1 MRTSYDSSARRLSSW
16 LMVVLGL
23 AAYVGLLYGL
33 TLVPL
38 QLEVPLPSWGVAVA
52 PPIAYG
58 LLVLLMVR
66 WPTPLGW
73 LIGTAVLS
81 GLHTALT
88 FARAPIS
95 AFLDPTLAGRPLPW
109 VVPPPLPELIGLVL
123 LLVPL
128 RDLLRA
134 RRPSARERLAAA
146 RAAGATRVRGT
157 GRPVQP
163 APVDDRITASEGP
176 TPARVEVAPEPTPA
190 VPVAP
195 AAPAPAPV
203 TTTVS
208 AVDIESGDEIRR
220 RRAAARAERRRDMEA
235 RRPAPRQS
243 DAVIRIALNRIM
255 DQLPPGTFLAPEDEV
270 AANLRQPGYLLIPG
284 DLVVTQLSEGV
295 ARVAWNDIVDQF
307 PAHLI
312 GLSRDEI
319 TEHLAE
325 GLRLPLDEV
334 VSQLPQDLFVA
345 DRPEVE
351 VPGLDRIPVPFH
363 PVDDA
368 APAAPPVPAAAPI
381 PSAPPVPPGPSAGPS
396 APDVVPARIASQV
409 APAAR
414 PSLARPTPA
423 PIAPEPPSYVDEPS
437 VPAPAVS
444 IEAAAAAPITAAA
457 PVVPPPTI
465 HPVPGPTSAAEAA
478 SNPAPEFREA
488 TVQISLAR
496 LEAEIPAEAFREPWA
511 QVSARMHAPGVLL
524 VPLSKVLPQLGEGL
538 VRVGWE
544 VVAPQFPHDLMIISD
559 AEMASRLPHGLQ
571 LPLDE
576 VVRQLSADLFAN
588 TGPAADVSGLESFP
602 APFQPLVSDPSP
614 EAVSAATSAP
624 VASPV
629 TPAEPPPSPLL
640 GSPASPVAVDADVAA
655 EPGPSVEVPESTP
668 IAEPLA
674 VETFARVDYREP
686 ETVKSSEA
694 AGDVISHDEASQ
706 SQVKAAES
714 HDGQSAVEAS
724 APARPEL
731 VPTEEPTVLPEP
743 VVTPAAAGTEPAPI
757 VHGAAGVSVDPSE
770 PRPVGRWNDSE
781 PRSAT
786 PPLAATSP
794 AEPRHRWDDVTVP
807 SEPGPLAHGLDP
819 ESSSRLRQIAGLLT
833 RVAPFEATVQ
843 SMEGVKVYAFVAP
856 AVSGELAGA
865 ATGLALPLLT
875 EGRAPW
881 AIDQLTL
888 RGAETAL
895 VLTPLGPAR
904 GPVLAAAVRRGGA
917 LALLEML
924 CRRAV
929 DGDRGASVSSASAGC
944 DRAGTLVATA
954 VSPAA
959 SAHASSLT
967 AFGAVTAS
975 VLRDTEGETTFFF
988 FLPSGVDVPAV
999 GAFAQD
1005 LQAVMRKA
1013 AGSGAVFRSAVVRSG
1028 RTIVV
1033 IQPEEVG
1040 HGRSIV
1046 VVAGGD
1052 VTRPGLAY
1060 RQVER
1065 AIATLAQA

>member
-16 LMVVLGL
+16 LLVALGL
-23 AAYVGLLYGL
+23 IAYVGLLYGL

-38 QLEVPLPSWGVAVA
+38 QLEVPLPAWSVAVA

-73 LIGTAVLS
+73 LIGTAVMS

-95 AFLDPTLAGRPLPW
+95 AFLDPTLADRPLPW

-146 RAAGATRVRGT
+146 RAAGATRVRGAV
-157 GRPVQP
+157 RPVQP
-163 APVDDRITASEGP
+163 ATIDDRVAAGEGP
-176 TPARVEVAPEPTPA
+176 TPSRVEVAPEPT

-195 AAPAPAPV
+195 PAPVPTPV

-220 RRAAARAERRRDMEA
+220 RRAAARAERRRDMDA

-243 DAVIRIALNRIM
+243 NAVIRIALNRIM

-270 AANLRQPGYLLIPG
+270 AASLRQPGQLLIPG

-312 GLSRDEI
+312 GLSGDEI
-319 TEHLAE
+319 TGHLAE

-334 VSQLPQDLFVA
+334 VSQLPHDLFVV
-345 DRPEVE
+345 DQPEVE

-363 PVDDA
+363 PVNDVVPSAPPIPPAPPAGPSVPDVVPGRVELPV
-368 APAAPPVPAAAPI
+368 APAAPP
-381 PSAPPVPPGPSAGPS
+381 
-396 APDVVPARIASQV
+396 D
-409 APAAR
+409 
-414 PSLARPTPA
+414 LARPTSI
-423 PIAPEPPSYVDEPS
+423 PIAPDPPSYVDEPI
-437 VPAPAVS
+437 VPAPSAVS
-444 IEAAAAAPITAAA
+444 VKAAAAAPIPAAS
-457 PVVPPPTI
+457 PVVPPP
-465 HPVPGPTSAAEAA
+465 PSDPSVPGPSVAAAPA
-478 SNPAPEFREA
+478 SDTVPEFREA
-488 TVQISLAR
+488 TVQISLSR
-496 LEAEIPAEAFREPWA
+496 LEAEIPAEAFSELWA
-511 QVSARMHAPGVLL
+511 QVSARMHTPGVLL
-524 VPLSKVLPQLGEGL
+524 VPLSKILPQLGEGL
-538 VRVGWE
+538 IRVGWE
-544 VVAPQFPHDLMIISD
+544 VVAPQFPHDLMTMSD

-602 APFQPLVSDPSP
+602 APFQPLLSDPAP
-614 EAVSAATSAP
+614 EAVPAATSTP
-624 VASPV
+624 VASSVP
-629 TPAEPPPSPLL
+629 TPAEPPSPM
-640 GSPASPVAVDADVAA
+640 PASPAAVDADVGPAPSPSL
-655 EPGPSVEVPESTP
+655 EPPASAP
-668 IAEPLA
+668 IAESLA
-674 VETFARVDYREP
+674 VETFARMDFPEP
-686 ETVKSSEA
+686 VTARPSEP
-694 AGDVISHDEASQ
+694 AGDVISHDQSSQ
-706 SQVKAAES
+706 SRGKTVGRL
-714 HDGQSAVEAS
+714 DGQSAVEAF
-724 APARPEL
+724 APAGPGP
-731 VPTEEPTVLPEP
+731 VPAAETTVLPEP
-743 VVTPAAAGTEPAPI
+743 VVTPTSVGTEPERMA
-757 VHGAAGVSVDPSE
+757 VGVPKPVVEPSE
-770 PRPVGRWNDSE
+770 PPPVPRWNDPD
-781 PRSAT
+781 PRSAA
-786 PPLAATSP
+786 PLPAASQ
-794 AEPRHRWDDVTVP
+794 AEPKPRWDDVTVP
-807 SEPGPLAHGLDP
+807 AEAGSLSSHAADP
-819 ESSSRLRQIAGLLT
+819 ESSGRLRQIAGLLA

-843 SMEGVKVYAFVAP
+843 SMEGVNVYAFVAP
-856 AVSGELAGA
+856 AVSSEIAGV

-895 VLTPLGPAR
+895 VLTPLGHAR

-924 CRRAV
+924 GRRAV
-929 DGDRGASVSSASAGC
+929 GDDRGTSGSAASAGG
-944 DRAGTLVATA
+944 DRARALVATA
-954 VSPAA
+954 VSPVA
-959 SAHASSLT
+959 SAHTSSLT
-967 AFGAVTAS
+967 AFGAVTTS
-975 VLRDTEGETTFFF
+975 VLRDTEGETTFYFF
-988 FLPSGVDVPAV
+988 VPSGVDVPAV